1 MKQINNKQQGITFIG
16 IVFVLGCLGFF
27 ILLGLRL
34 FPLYNEKFTVL
45 TNMENIASRP
55 DALTLSTRAIR
66 KAFLKNMEIANSTR
80 FDDKTIKELVTVK
93 KDKKTKKK
101 YLHVQYDGK
110 NDFIK
115 EIKLLLVFDHKVEL
129 GGATSE

>member
-1 MKQINNKQQGITFIG
+1 
-16 IVFVLGCLGFF
+16 
-27 ILLGLRL
+27 
-34 FPLYNEKFTVL
+34 
-45 TNMENIASRP
+45 MENIASRP